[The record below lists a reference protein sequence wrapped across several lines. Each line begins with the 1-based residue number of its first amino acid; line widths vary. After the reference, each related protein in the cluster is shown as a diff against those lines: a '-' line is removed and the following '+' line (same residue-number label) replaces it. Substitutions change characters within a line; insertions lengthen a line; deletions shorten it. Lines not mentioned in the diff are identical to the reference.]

1 MDVYTLALLN
11 TVYINVLFSDPNK
24 RLPRLMLTILSLW
37 LVLMNFKNEPVI
49 LKRSD
54 LIENE

>member
-1 MDVYTLALLN
+1 MDVYTLALLI
-11 TVYINVLFSDPNK
+11 TVQINVLFSHPNK
-24 RLPRLMLTILSLW
+24 RLPRLLLTILSLW
-37 LVLMNFKNEPVI
+37 LLLMNFKNEPVI